1 MRLLLL
7 FLSSMLLFSS
17 TGFSQT
23 ELENELLL
31 NHDLL
36 LNYEFANKPLNNL
49 VERASLSEETELL
62 RGTRKDNADLSI
74 WNHTDSVQYTY
85 DRQNIIEEATLVY
98 KEGEWSIDR
107 TVIMEYD
114 SEDKLL
120 VLIAQKKEA
129 DIMINNVKINYEYN
143 SDNSILNLHRQS
155 WDVDIE
161 DWVNS
166 IQLNFE
172 YNIDGL
178 RTSQTGQRW
187 TDGQWV
193 NSSQFSYEYP
203 ADDVIITVFQ
213 SWNSTNMAWQE
224 IRRSKNTTT
233 YDNNDNIIAILT
245 EKWINEMWQN
255 DYEKT
260 FEFNTDNQLTLR
272 FEQEW
277 DSQENEW
284 RNYLREIT
292 TFNSSATLTQKT
304 SIIEFWV
311 ETGWRKDRKTTSD
324 LTEEGSISFTLR
336 ESWDE
341 VWTPI
346 DRTFYYYDLFTDVT
360 ELEVNPFNLSISPNP
375 GNGLVNIN
383 FIELNTEAAIKLF
396 NTQGQLIYSKVINN
410 SSNNLKLDLSHL
422 PRGSYILQLN
432 TDRQTSTQKMLIL

>member
-292 TFNSSATLTQKT
+292 TFNSSAPLTQKT

>member
-129 DIMINNVKINYEYN
+129 DVLINTVKINYEYN
-143 SDNSILNLHRQS
+143 SDNSILNFHRQS

-178 RTSQTGQRW
+178 RTSQTAQRW

-233 YDNNDNIIAILT
+233 YDNNDNIIGILT

-292 TFNSSATLTQKT
+292 TFNSSATFTQKT

-311 ETGWRKDRKTTSD
+311 ETGWRKDRKTTSKY
-324 LTEEGSISFTLR
+324 TEEESISFILR
-336 ESWDE
+336 ESWNE
-341 VWTPI
+341 AWTLLN
-346 DRTFYYYDLFTDVT
+346 RTFYYYDITTDVT

-383 FIELNTEAAIKLF
+383 FTELNTESAIKLF

-432 TDRQTSTQKMLIL
+432 TDRQASTQKMLIL

>member
-233 YDNNDNIIAILT
+233 YDNNDNIIGILT

-292 TFNSSATLTQKT
+292 TFNSSAPLTQKT

>member
-98 KEGEWSIDR
+98 KDGEWSIDR
-107 TVIMEYD
+107 TVIKEYD

-120 VLIAQKKEA
+120 VLIEQKKEA
-129 DIMINNVKINYEYN
+129 DVLINTVKINYEYN
-143 SDNSILNLHRQS
+143 SDNSILNFHRQS

-178 RTSQTGQRW
+178 RTSQTAQRW

-233 YDNNDNIIAILT
+233 YDNNDNIIGILT

-292 TFNSSATLTQKT
+292 TFNSSATFTQKT

-311 ETGWRKDRKTTSD
+311 ETGWRKYRKTTSD

-341 VWTPI
+341 VWTPF

-383 FIELNTEAAIKLF
+383 FTELNTESAIKLF

-432 TDRQTSTQKMLIL
+432 TDRQASTQKMLIL

>member
-1 MRLLLL
+1 
-7 FLSSMLLFSS
+7 MLLFSS

-292 TFNSSATLTQKT
+292 TFNSSAPLTQKT

>member
-98 KEGEWSIDR
+98 KDGEWSIDR
-107 TVIMEYD
+107 TVIKEYD

-120 VLIAQKKEA
+120 VLIEQKKEA
-129 DIMINNVKINYEYN
+129 DVLINTVKINYEYN
-143 SDNSILNLHRQS
+143 SDNSILNFHRQS

-178 RTSQTGQRW
+178 RTSQTAQRW

-233 YDNNDNIIAILT
+233 YDNNDNIIGILT

-292 TFNSSATLTQKT
+292 TFNSSATFTQKT

-311 ETGWRKDRKTTSD
+311 ETGWRKYRKTTSD

-341 VWTPI
+341 VWTPF

-383 FIELNTEAAIKLF
+383 FTELNTEAAIKLF

-432 TDRQTSTQKMLIL
+432 TDRQASTQKMLIL